1 MALPAGD
8 LPIVA
13 LVGRP
18 NVGKS
23 SLFNRLTEAPQAV
36 VEAAPGTTR
45 DRLYAEADWGGGR
58 FLVVDTGGLAFDAHD
73 TLQEQTAKQA
83 NVAIAEA
90 DAIIF
95 VVDVVTGPT
104 PLDIDVAALLRRT
117 GKPIILAANKADSVG
132 RSEGA
137 NEFYALG
144 IGKPH
149 PVSAYHG
156 MGTGDLLDGVLAAL
170 PAVEPAAEEDD
181 TRLRIAIVG
190 RPNVGKSLLLNRI
203 LGEERTVV
211 STVPGTTRDSIDS
224 IVRYGGA
231 HAAGEGPA
239 ELVLVDTAGIRSRAK
254 VVPGVEHYS
263 VLRSLRA
270 IRRADVALL
279 LTDATEP
286 FTSQDTHIGGII
298 ADETKGAVLLVNKW
312 DLVAKDPHV
321 MRRFQPEAQRAFR
334 FMPWMPTLFV
344 SALTGQRVNRI
355 LDTVLAAARERER
368 RIPTGQLNE
377 LIGRATAGACAPLRA
392 WSAPENLLCYPG
404 GDTAPPVCL
413 LRQRLQ
419 PDALRLS
426 AVPGEL
432 HPPRVCLPRHGYPP
446 HGPPTRPITSLQP
459 HQPFPEAARPSSADC
474 YTRGMTPVGQSYL
487 LFQLQQIDSQ
497 GDGALQRIQE
507 LDTRL
512 ADRVQRRRPTAT
524 HRSTGKPCTTSGAS
538 CAIWEL
544 QLGSVQE
551 KLTIEERRLY
561 AGRGAPRSQLQS
573 LHQEVESLQ
582 SRVSELEDAVLVAM
596 EAVEEAEAAATA
608 AAQRAAAAQAA
619 GEQHREALGREKAE
633 VEAQLRQLQHDRS
646 DITAQLAPVSTA
658 LYDRLRQQA
667 GGIAVAEVAQGR
679 CQGCRLTLPSHT
691 IQQARQAD
699 RLQQCPTCRRVLY
712 IAL

>member
-36 VEAAPGTTR
+36 VEAAAGTTR

-58 FLVVDTGGLAFDAHD
+58 FLVVDTGGLAFDPND

-83 NVAIAEA
+83 QVAIAEA

-95 VVDVVTGPT
+95 IVDIVTGPT
-104 PLDIDVAALLRRT
+104 PLDMDVAALLRRT

-137 NEFYALG
+137 SEFYVLG
-144 IGKPH
+144 MGEPY

-156 MGTGDLLDGVLAAL
+156 MGTGDLLDAVLEAL
-170 PAVEPAAEEDD
+170 PAVEPPTEEDD
-181 TRLRIAIVG
+181 TRLRVAIVG
-190 RPNVGKSLLLNRI
+190 RPNVGKSLLLNRL

-211 STVPGTTRDSIDS
+211 SAIPGTTRDSIDS
-224 IVRYGGA
+224 IVHY
-231 HAAGEGPA
+231 EGT
-239 ELVLVDTAGIRSRAK
+239 ELILVDTAGIRKRAQ

-334 FMPWMPTLFV
+334 FMPWMSTLFV

-355 LDTVLAAARERER
+355 LDTILAAARERER

-377 LIGRATAGACAPLRA
+377 LIGRATAAH
-392 WSAPENLLCYPG
+392 
-404 GDTAPPVCL
+404 APPSVRGQRL
-413 LRQRLQ
+413 KIYYAAQVGMRPPRFVFFVNDPSLMHYGYRRYLENSIRRVYAFHGTAIRLMARQR
-419 PDALRLS
+419 D
-426 AVPGEL
+426 
-432 HPPRVCLPRHGYPP
+432 
-446 HGPPTRPITSLQP
+446 
-459 HQPFPEAARPSSADC
+459 
-474 YTRGMTPVGQSYL
+474 
-487 LFQLQQIDSQ
+487 
-497 GDGALQRIQE
+497 
-507 LDTRL
+507 
-512 ADRVQRRRPTAT
+512 
-524 HRSTGKPCTTSGAS
+524 
-538 CAIWEL
+538 
-544 QLGSVQE
+544 
-551 KLTIEERRLY
+551 
-561 AGRGAPRSQLQS
+561 
-573 LHQEVESLQ
+573 
-582 SRVSELEDAVLVAM
+582 
-596 EAVEEAEAAATA
+596 
-608 AAQRAAAAQAA
+608 
-619 GEQHREALGREKAE
+619 
-633 VEAQLRQLQHDRS
+633 
-646 DITAQLAPVSTA
+646 
-658 LYDRLRQQA
+658 
-667 GGIAVAEVAQGR
+667 
-679 CQGCRLTLPSHT
+679 
-691 IQQARQAD
+691 
-699 RLQQCPTCRRVLY
+699 
-712 IAL
+712 

>member
-1 MALPAGD
+1 MDLPAGD

-58 FLVVDTGGLAFDAHD
+58 FLVVDTGGLAFEPHD

-83 NVAIAEA
+83 QVAIAEA

-104 PLDIDVAALLRRT
+104 PLDMEVTTLLRRT
-117 GKPIILAANKADSVG
+117 GKPVLLAANKADSVG

-144 IGKPH
+144 MGEPH

-156 MGTGDLLDGVLAAL
+156 MGTGDLLDGLLKEL
-170 PAVEPAAEEDD
+170 PAVALPTEEDD
-181 TRLRIAIVG
+181 TRLRVAIVG
-190 RPNVGKSLLLNRI
+190 RPNVGKSLLLNQL

-211 STVPGTTRDSIDS
+211 SAIPGTTRDSIDS
-224 IVRYGGA
+224 TVRYQDT
-231 HAAGEGPA
+231 
-239 ELVLVDTAGIRSRAK
+239 ELVLVDTAGIRSKAR

-312 DLVAKDPHV
+312 DLVTKDPDV
-321 MRRFQPEAQRAFR
+321 LRRFQPEAQRAFR

-355 LDTVLAAARERER
+355 LDTVLAVARERER

-377 LIGRATAGACAPLRA
+377 LISRATAAH
-392 WSAPENLLCYPG
+392 
-404 GDTAPPVCL
+404 APPSMRGQRLKIYYATQVGTRPPRFVFFVNDPSL
-413 LRQRLQ
+413 LHYGYRRYLENSIRREYAFHGTAIRLTARQR
-419 PDALRLS
+419 
-426 AVPGEL
+426 
-432 HPPRVCLPRHGYPP
+432 
-446 HGPPTRPITSLQP
+446 
-459 HQPFPEAARPSSADC
+459 
-474 YTRGMTPVGQSYL
+474 
-487 LFQLQQIDSQ
+487 
-497 GDGALQRIQE
+497 
-507 LDTRL
+507 
-512 ADRVQRRRPTAT
+512 DR
-524 HRSTGKPCTTSGAS
+524 
-538 CAIWEL
+538 
-544 QLGSVQE
+544 
-551 KLTIEERRLY
+551 
-561 AGRGAPRSQLQS
+561 
-573 LHQEVESLQ
+573 
-582 SRVSELEDAVLVAM
+582 
-596 EAVEEAEAAATA
+596 
-608 AAQRAAAAQAA
+608 
-619 GEQHREALGREKAE
+619 
-633 VEAQLRQLQHDRS
+633 
-646 DITAQLAPVSTA
+646 
-658 LYDRLRQQA
+658 
-667 GGIAVAEVAQGR
+667 
-679 CQGCRLTLPSHT
+679 
-691 IQQARQAD
+691 
-699 RLQQCPTCRRVLY
+699 
-712 IAL
+712 

>member
-36 VEAAPGTTR
+36 VEAAAGTTR

-58 FLVVDTGGLAFDAHD
+58 FLVVDTGGLAFEPND

-83 NVAIAEA
+83 QVAIAEA

-95 VVDVVTGPT
+95 IVDVVTGPT
-104 PLDIDVAALLRRT
+104 PLDMDVAALLRRT

-137 NEFYALG
+137 SEFYVLG
-144 IGKPH
+144 MGEPY

-156 MGTGDLLDGVLAAL
+156 MGTGDLLDAVLEAL
-170 PAVEPAAEEDD
+170 PAVEPPTEEDD
-181 TRLRIAIVG
+181 TRLRVAIVG
-190 RPNVGKSLLLNRI
+190 RPNVGKSLLLNRL

-211 STVPGTTRDSIDS
+211 SAIPGTTRDSIDS
-224 IVRYGGA
+224 IVHY
-231 HAAGEGPA
+231 EGT
-239 ELVLVDTAGIRSRAK
+239 ELILVDTAGIRKRAQ

-298 ADETKGAVLLVNKW
+298 TDETKGAVLLVNKW

-355 LDTVLAAARERER
+355 LDTILAAARERER

-377 LIGRATAGACAPLRA
+377 LIGRATAAH
-392 WSAPENLLCYPG
+392 
-404 GDTAPPVCL
+404 APPSVRGQRL
-413 LRQRLQ
+413 KIYYATQVGMRPPRFVFFVNDPSLMHYGYRRYLENSIRREYAFHGTAIRLTARQR
-419 PDALRLS
+419 
-426 AVPGEL
+426 
-432 HPPRVCLPRHGYPP
+432 
-446 HGPPTRPITSLQP
+446 
-459 HQPFPEAARPSSADC
+459 
-474 YTRGMTPVGQSYL
+474 
-487 LFQLQQIDSQ
+487 
-497 GDGALQRIQE
+497 
-507 LDTRL
+507 
-512 ADRVQRRRPTAT
+512 DR
-524 HRSTGKPCTTSGAS
+524 
-538 CAIWEL
+538 
-544 QLGSVQE
+544 
-551 KLTIEERRLY
+551 
-561 AGRGAPRSQLQS
+561 
-573 LHQEVESLQ
+573 
-582 SRVSELEDAVLVAM
+582 
-596 EAVEEAEAAATA
+596 
-608 AAQRAAAAQAA
+608 
-619 GEQHREALGREKAE
+619 
-633 VEAQLRQLQHDRS
+633 
-646 DITAQLAPVSTA
+646 
-658 LYDRLRQQA
+658 
-667 GGIAVAEVAQGR
+667 
-679 CQGCRLTLPSHT
+679 
-691 IQQARQAD
+691 
-699 RLQQCPTCRRVLY
+699 
-712 IAL
+712 

>member
-36 VEAAPGTTR
+36 VEAAAGTTR

-58 FLVVDTGGLAFDAHD
+58 FLVVDTGGLAFEPND

-83 NVAIAEA
+83 QVAIAEA

-95 VVDVVTGPT
+95 IVDVVTGPT
-104 PLDIDVAALLRRT
+104 PLDMDVAALLRRT

-137 NEFYALG
+137 SEFYILG
-144 IGKPH
+144 MGEPY

-156 MGTGDLLDGVLAAL
+156 MGTGDLLDAVLEAL
-170 PAVEPAAEEDD
+170 PAVEPPTEEDD
-181 TRLRIAIVG
+181 TRLRVAIVG
-190 RPNVGKSLLLNRI
+190 RPNVGKSLLLNRL

-211 STVPGTTRDSIDS
+211 SAIPGTTRDSIDS
-224 IVRYGGA
+224 IVHY
-231 HAAGEGPA
+231 AGT
-239 ELVLVDTAGIRSRAK
+239 ELILVDTAGIRKRAQ

-298 ADETKGAVLLVNKW
+298 TDETKGAVLLVNKW

-355 LDTVLAAARERER
+355 LDTILAAARERER

-377 LIGRATAGACAPLRA
+377 LIGRATAAH
-392 WSAPENLLCYPG
+392 
-404 GDTAPPVCL
+404 APPSVRGQRL
-413 LRQRLQ
+413 KIYYATQVGMRPPRFVFFVNDPSLMHYGYRRYLENSIRREYAFHGTAIRLTARQR
-419 PDALRLS
+419 
-426 AVPGEL
+426 
-432 HPPRVCLPRHGYPP
+432 
-446 HGPPTRPITSLQP
+446 
-459 HQPFPEAARPSSADC
+459 
-474 YTRGMTPVGQSYL
+474 
-487 LFQLQQIDSQ
+487 
-497 GDGALQRIQE
+497 
-507 LDTRL
+507 
-512 ADRVQRRRPTAT
+512 DR
-524 HRSTGKPCTTSGAS
+524 
-538 CAIWEL
+538 
-544 QLGSVQE
+544 
-551 KLTIEERRLY
+551 
-561 AGRGAPRSQLQS
+561 
-573 LHQEVESLQ
+573 
-582 SRVSELEDAVLVAM
+582 
-596 EAVEEAEAAATA
+596 
-608 AAQRAAAAQAA
+608 
-619 GEQHREALGREKAE
+619 
-633 VEAQLRQLQHDRS
+633 
-646 DITAQLAPVSTA
+646 
-658 LYDRLRQQA
+658 
-667 GGIAVAEVAQGR
+667 
-679 CQGCRLTLPSHT
+679 
-691 IQQARQAD
+691 
-699 RLQQCPTCRRVLY
+699 
-712 IAL
+712 

>member
-36 VEAAPGTTR
+36 VEAAAGTTR

-58 FLVVDTGGLAFDAHD
+58 FLVVDTGGLAFEPND

-83 NVAIAEA
+83 QVAIAEA

-95 VVDVVTGPT
+95 IVDVVTGPT
-104 PLDIDVAALLRRT
+104 PLDMDVAALLRRT

-137 NEFYALG
+137 SEFYILG
-144 IGKPH
+144 MGEPY

-156 MGTGDLLDGVLAAL
+156 MGTGDLLDAVLEAL
-170 PAVEPAAEEDD
+170 PAVEPPTEEDD
-181 TRLRIAIVG
+181 TRLRVAIVG
-190 RPNVGKSLLLNRI
+190 RPNVGKSLLLNRL

-211 STVPGTTRDSIDS
+211 SAVPGTTRDSIDS
-224 IVRYGGA
+224 IVHY
-231 HAAGEGPA
+231 EGT
-239 ELVLVDTAGIRSRAK
+239 ELILVDTAGIRKRAQ

-298 ADETKGAVLLVNKW
+298 TDETKGAVLLVNKW

-355 LDTVLAAARERER
+355 LDTILAAARERER

-377 LIGRATAGACAPLRA
+377 LIGRATAAH
-392 WSAPENLLCYPG
+392 
-404 GDTAPPVCL
+404 APPSVRGQRL
-413 LRQRLQ
+413 KIYYATQVGMRPPRFVFFVNDPSLMHYGYRRYLENSIRREYAFHGTAIRLTARQR
-419 PDALRLS
+419 
-426 AVPGEL
+426 
-432 HPPRVCLPRHGYPP
+432 
-446 HGPPTRPITSLQP
+446 
-459 HQPFPEAARPSSADC
+459 
-474 YTRGMTPVGQSYL
+474 
-487 LFQLQQIDSQ
+487 
-497 GDGALQRIQE
+497 
-507 LDTRL
+507 
-512 ADRVQRRRPTAT
+512 DR
-524 HRSTGKPCTTSGAS
+524 
-538 CAIWEL
+538 
-544 QLGSVQE
+544 
-551 KLTIEERRLY
+551 
-561 AGRGAPRSQLQS
+561 
-573 LHQEVESLQ
+573 
-582 SRVSELEDAVLVAM
+582 
-596 EAVEEAEAAATA
+596 
-608 AAQRAAAAQAA
+608 
-619 GEQHREALGREKAE
+619 
-633 VEAQLRQLQHDRS
+633 
-646 DITAQLAPVSTA
+646 
-658 LYDRLRQQA
+658 
-667 GGIAVAEVAQGR
+667 
-679 CQGCRLTLPSHT
+679 
-691 IQQARQAD
+691 
-699 RLQQCPTCRRVLY
+699 
-712 IAL
+712 

>member
-36 VEAAPGTTR
+36 VEAAAGTTR

-58 FLVVDTGGLAFDAHD
+58 FLVVDTGGLAFEPND

-83 NVAIAEA
+83 QVAIAEA

-95 VVDVVTGPT
+95 IVDVVTGPT
-104 PLDIDVAALLRRT
+104 PLDMDVAALLRRT

-137 NEFYALG
+137 SEFYILG
-144 IGKPH
+144 MGEPY

-156 MGTGDLLDGVLAAL
+156 MGTGDLLDAVLEAL
-170 PAVEPAAEEDD
+170 PAVEPPTEEDD
-181 TRLRIAIVG
+181 TRLRVAIVG
-190 RPNVGKSLLLNRI
+190 RPNVGKSLLLNRL

-211 STVPGTTRDSIDS
+211 SAIPGTTRDSIDS
-224 IVRYGGA
+224 IVHY
-231 HAAGEGPA
+231 EGT
-239 ELVLVDTAGIRSRAK
+239 ELILVDTAGIRKRAQ

-298 ADETKGAVLLVNKW
+298 TDETKGAVLLVNKW

-355 LDTVLAAARERER
+355 LDTILAAARERER

-377 LIGRATAGACAPLRA
+377 LIGRATAAH
-392 WSAPENLLCYPG
+392 
-404 GDTAPPVCL
+404 APPSVRGQRL
-413 LRQRLQ
+413 KIYYATQVGMRPPRFVFFVNDPSLMHYGYRRYLENSIRREYAFHGTAIRLTARQR
-419 PDALRLS
+419 
-426 AVPGEL
+426 
-432 HPPRVCLPRHGYPP
+432 
-446 HGPPTRPITSLQP
+446 
-459 HQPFPEAARPSSADC
+459 
-474 YTRGMTPVGQSYL
+474 
-487 LFQLQQIDSQ
+487 
-497 GDGALQRIQE
+497 
-507 LDTRL
+507 
-512 ADRVQRRRPTAT
+512 DR
-524 HRSTGKPCTTSGAS
+524 
-538 CAIWEL
+538 
-544 QLGSVQE
+544 
-551 KLTIEERRLY
+551 
-561 AGRGAPRSQLQS
+561 
-573 LHQEVESLQ
+573 
-582 SRVSELEDAVLVAM
+582 
-596 EAVEEAEAAATA
+596 
-608 AAQRAAAAQAA
+608 
-619 GEQHREALGREKAE
+619 
-633 VEAQLRQLQHDRS
+633 
-646 DITAQLAPVSTA
+646 
-658 LYDRLRQQA
+658 
-667 GGIAVAEVAQGR
+667 
-679 CQGCRLTLPSHT
+679 
-691 IQQARQAD
+691 
-699 RLQQCPTCRRVLY
+699 
-712 IAL
+712 